1 MADNY
6 LEKKMEAL
14 QARKAKEARAKQIAW
29 KKRMD
34 AYRKKLEAEQTAGE
48 ASAAAMGAGAGEA
61 SAAGGDTGVAIAG
74 AVAAGDGP
82 EKSV

>member
-14 QARKAKEARAKQIAW
+14 QARKAKEQRARQIAW

-34 AYRKKLEAEQTAGE
+34 AYRKKLQEQE
-48 ASAAAMGAGAGEA
+48 ASAAAPAD
-61 SAAGGDTGVAIAG
+61 AGGATAREGIG
-74 AVAAGDGP
+74 GQ
-82 EKSV
+82 E

>member
-14 QARKAKEARAKQIAW
+14 QARKAKEQRARQIAW

-34 AYRKKLEAEQTAGE
+34 AYRKKLQEQE
-48 ASAAAMGAGAGEA
+48 ASAAAPAD
-61 SAAGGDTGVAIAG
+61 AGGATAREDSG
-74 AVAAGDGP
+74 AQ
-82 EKSV
+82 E

>member
-1 MADNY
+1 MTLIMADNY

-29 KKRMD
+29 KKRME
-34 AYRKKLEAEQTAGE
+34 AYRKRLEAER
-48 ASAAAMGAGAGEA
+48 
-61 SAAGGDTGVAIAG
+61 AAGGAGDAGGTGGVG
-74 AVAAGDGP
+74 AKAAGGGP